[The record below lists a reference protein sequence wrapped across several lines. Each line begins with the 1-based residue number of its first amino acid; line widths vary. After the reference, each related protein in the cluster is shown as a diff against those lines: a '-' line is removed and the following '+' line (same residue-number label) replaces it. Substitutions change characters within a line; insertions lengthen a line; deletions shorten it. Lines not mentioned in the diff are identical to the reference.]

1 MGVQEGTPIFL
12 PIKIWL
18 LKLVLCLK
26 MELKSGKKKEFN
38 DNVLVT
44 IAITSTLKYLVVS

>member
-12 PIKIWL
+12 PIKIWF